1 MQNNKMQIITIFNE
15 KGGVGKTTLTGL
27 IGAGLALKGHK
38 VLLIDS
44 DGQGDLTT
52 NMYLPKAAGF
62 FRFVKWGNPES
73 PDYIRVQ
80 DTIQKVPYDACP
92 ENLYIV
98 PGNNDSWGI
107 PNSAA
112 LPQIV
117 GNLNERISK
126 LDGIFDYTLIDTQP
140 SATTMH
146 DAIGLVTDW
155 FICPTDAEP
164 LSAYGGLRYTI
175 EHINYIREQSLARGR
190 DKAKLMAIVPNKFR
204 RTTSLH
210 QHVHEKLIELY
221 GNKVWEPLPMRT
233 AIPEAQYR
241 QTTLMLDA
249 PDLETNTHIWSLID
263 NVVSILESR

>member
-1 MQNNKMQIITIFNE
+1 MQVITIFNE

-27 IGAGLALKGHK
+27 IGAGLALKNHK

-52 NMYLPKAAGF
+52 NMNLPKSAGF
-62 FRFVKWGNPES
+62 FRFVKWGDPNS
-73 PDYIRVQ
+73 PDFVRVQ
-80 DTIQKVPYDACP
+80 DTLIPVPPVVCP
-92 ENLYIV
+92 KNLYIV

-112 LPQIV
+112 LPQLV
-117 GNLNERISK
+117 GNISNRLNY
-126 LDGIFDYTLIDTQP
+126 LDKVFDYVLIDTQP

-164 LSAYGGLRYTI
+164 LSAYGGLRYTV

-190 DKAKLMAIVPNKFR
+190 DKAKLMGIIPNKFR

-210 QHVHEKLIELY
+210 QHVHEKLVEVY
-221 GNKVWEPLPMRT
+221 GDKVWEPLPMRT
-233 AIPEAQYR
+233 AIPEAQYM

-249 PDLETNTHIWSLID
+249 PDLETNSHIWSLID
-263 NVVSILESR
+263 TVVSTLENKR